1 MVVAKVK
8 TIFRQ
13 VDQLFAMSRRFGE
26 SKTKLKEQGMM
37 DESLAA
43 AKTYD
48 DYRAACMRWAEDLTS
63 RRGTNKFQICDVK
76 PEEIRNFLERLTL
89 THRPE
94 TVHQYC
100 AALQKL
106 ENMTNKRFGKVNW
119 DIKEFKKPRRRR
131 EDVTVQRGPAY
142 TPQEADALIKRITGV
157 DRRAADVLT
166 FIRATGCRAE
176 SIFGRLVRTGGKLVK
191 NGRVIKE
198 MSVARDFSKA
208 VIAERID
215 LVNRTVTLCEK
226 GGKWRTVQYERSY
239 QEFMERLVRENPSGS
254 IFGGLKQPTFYS
266 HIKEV
271 SYVAGFQGRGL
282 HGMRKTFAVHRLNVY
297 IRRIAELVVKKDW
310 RTLTREFPVSAQK
323 AQEICKKEYFK
334 TVDNVARMKLSKDL
348 GHNRIEVTLRYVPKK
363 VTSITSSTYGFQVV
377 ASKANKVEE

>member
-48 DYRAACMRWAEDLTS
+48 DYRAACMRWAEDLVS
-63 RRGTNKFQICDVK
+63 QRGTNKFQICDVK
-76 PEEIRNFLERLTL
+76 PDEIRNFLERLTL

-106 ENMTNKRFGKVNW
+106 ENITNKRFGKVNW
-119 DIKEFKKPRRRR
+119 DIEVFKKPRRRR
-131 EDVTVQRGPAY
+131 DDVTVQRGPAY

-176 SIFGRLVRTGGKLVK
+176 SIFGRLVRTGGKVVK
-191 NGRVIKE
+191 NGKVIKE

-215 LVNRTVTLCEK
+215 LINRTVTLCEK
-226 GGKWRTVQYERSY
+226 GGKWRTVQYDRSY
-239 QEFMERLVRENPSGS
+239 QEFMERLVEENPNGS
-254 IFGGLKQPTFYS
+254 IFGELKQPTLYS
-266 HIKEV
+266 HIKKV
-271 SYVAGFQGRGL
+271 SYELGFHGRGL
-282 HGMRKTFAVHRLNVY
+282 HGMRKTFAVHRFNKY
-297 IRRIAELVVKKDW
+297 ILKITELVAQKDW
-310 RTLTREFPVSAQK
+310 RTLIREFPVGVQK
-323 AQEICKKEYFK
+323 AHEICKKEYLM
-334 TVDNVARMKLSKDL
+334 TVDKVARLKLSKDL
-348 GHNRIEVTLRYVPKK
+348 GHSRIEVTFRYVP
-363 VTSITSSTYGFQVV
+363 TS
-377 ASKANKVEE
+377 